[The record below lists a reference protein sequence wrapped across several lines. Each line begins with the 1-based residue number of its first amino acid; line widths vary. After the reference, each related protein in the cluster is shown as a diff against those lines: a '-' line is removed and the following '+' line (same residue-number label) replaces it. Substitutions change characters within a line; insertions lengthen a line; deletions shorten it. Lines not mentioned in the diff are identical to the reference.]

1 MKVKHNSAAG
11 KFYPAD
17 RNELLDLIDNFYTN
31 CRNSSGYYSRAV
43 IVPHAGYIFSG
54 QLAAQGYMYLNPEF
68 EKIFIIAPSHYSRI
82 YGCLSCD
89 FDEFETPLG
98 NCKVDKDITKEF
110 ELNNEAFDKE
120 HSVEVQLPFIKY
132 FFKQA
137 RIIPILY
144 GCENYKNITKLIEKY
159 WHDEKTAFVISSDL
173 SHFYPEREA
182 CKLDRY
188 TAQMI
193 ETGNIQNFDSEQ
205 ACGAVGICG
214 ITNFAALN
222 GFTLIRA
229 GLTNSAARTGDSSR
243 VVGYGSWF
251 LCEGTF
257 ADYIK
262 AFYSDYVIDICKKS
276 IMSGLQI
283 GDFEINT
290 YPCAFEEAC
299 ATFVTLEIK
308 GELRGCIG
316 SVIPYR
322 SLMKDLMENAH
333 SAAFKDL
340 RFEPLSQEEFD
351 NLSIKVSILSQPERI
366 IFESEDELLNKITPY
381 KDGIIIRDGNFQA
394 VYLPSVW
401 AQLPDK
407 QDFMRSLKLKAG
419 MSEDYFSETFQ
430 AFKFKAVEITQ

>member
-1 MKVKHNSAAG
+1 
-11 KFYPAD
+11 
-17 RNELLDLIDNFYTN
+17 
-31 CRNSSGYYSRAV
+31 
-43 IVPHAGYIFSG
+43 
-54 QLAAQGYMYLNPEF
+54 
-68 EKIFIIAPSHYSRI
+68 
-82 YGCLSCD
+82 
-89 FDEFETPLG
+89 
-98 NCKVDKDITKEF
+98 
-110 ELNNEAFDKE
+110 
-120 HSVEVQLPFIKY
+120 
-132 FFKQA
+132 
-137 RIIPILY
+137 
-144 GCENYKNITKLIEKY
+144 
-159 WHDEKTAFVISSDL
+159 
-173 SHFYPEREA
+173 
-182 CKLDRY
+182 
-188 TAQMI
+188 
-193 ETGNIQNFDSEQ
+193 
-205 ACGAVGICG
+205 
-214 ITNFAALN
+214 
-222 GFTLIRA
+222 
-229 GLTNSAARTGDSSR
+229 
-243 VVGYGSWF
+243 
-251 LCEGTF
+251 
-257 ADYIK
+257 
-262 AFYSDYVIDICKKS
+262 
-276 IMSGLQI
+276 MSGLQI

-333 SAAFKDL
+333 SAAFKDP